1 MVRFRSSTGSKVEWV
16 DLTLLALL
24 GYHYY
29 LRVDA
34 ILHPAFAF
42 AGFLLGA
49 LCAGLL
55 ARSRLRLW
63 AAMATGTATVL
74 LLGSLV
80 SGLFS
85 LFVGPQTAPGVDAL
99 AIGFRSQWELT
110 LPLVLGIFYLNIVSR
125 RIPRR
130 GVMTIARGAILVL
143 LFWSEAFFDLSLYH
157 HPMTQAIVVGAFV
170 VLEVLFLALLAA
182 RRDRA
187 LLGAPVFAALLPII
201 VLVVLF
207 LLGRYNDASLAGSGG
222 LIRPTLFQFDF
233 SDYLTLESEIS
244 LSRDLVLLYRRD
256 GDVGYDLLRRYVLS
270 GYDQRRGFFLDPE
283 SPDGGVPDAV
293 PRRPRRIPV
302 EDTLF
307 REPVS
312 QEYFLVNFE
321 SSSLLAL
328 NNPERVIPLE
338 PWEGASFS
346 AIYQV
351 ESLVPRASITQLG
364 AINAPTMN
372 DPSTARTKGAD
383 WIDYY
388 TEYGESPSISQLA
401 VEAAGQGSD
410 FTRVRNIEIYL
421 KENFFYSLKP
431 GIAPDGDQLE
441 HFLFESRKGYCSYF
455 AFAMTEMVR
464 SIGIPA
470 RVAVGFF
477 VEPRLQV
484 LNFYSIRAD
493 MAHAWVEVY
502 FDEVGWVEFDPTSS
516 TLHPEEDFEFD
527 FSMDEDRLSALLQE
541 ILEHQD
547 ELQIQEEQAAVRE
560 ETAPGRSLLDGLVP
574 FVLRNWWGLLLFA
587 YLLALLLYH
596 YGPLAALLLDA
607 TPAKQGRAYYRLAVR
622 RLSSL
627 GLPPESRE
635 LPLEYA
641 RRLADRQD
649 ISFEALTRWYL
660 DRLFRPAEAP
670 RDVGGYMEG
679 REQLKRS
686 LRNRFSLGRRLLG
699 YLLPFLRLPPAK
711 PERPSGGAG
720 ESPGATVSGR
730 VEGHSD

>member
-1 MVRFRSSTGSKVEWV
+1 MVRFRSSIGSKVEWV
-16 DLTLLALL
+16 DLCLLALL

-34 ILHPAFAF
+34 ILHPAFAVG
-42 AGFLLGA
+42 GFLLGA
-49 LCAGLL
+49 LAAALL
-55 ARSRLRLW
+55 AASRLRLW
-63 AAMATGTATVL
+63 AALAAGTVFLVVLGPLVSL
-74 LLGSLV
+74 LLSL
-80 SGLFS
+80 L
-85 LFVGPQTAPGVDAL
+85 VGPQTAPVVDTL

-110 LPLVLGIFYLNIVSR
+110 LPLALGVFLLSIISR

-130 GVMTIARGAILVL
+130 GVMTIVRAAVLVL

-157 HPMTQAIVVGAFV
+157 HPMTQAVVVGGFV

-187 LLGAPVFAALLPII
+187 LLGAPLFAALLPII

-207 LLGRYNDASLAGSGG
+207 LLGRYSDASLAGSGG

-293 PRRPRRIPV
+293 PRRPRRLPV

-307 REPVS
+307 REPVA

-328 NNPERVIPLE
+328 NNPERVIPLQ

-364 AINAPTMN
+364 AANSPTMN
-372 DPSTARTKGAD
+372 DPSAVRRKSD
-383 WIDYY
+383 EWIEYY
-388 TEYGESPSISQLA
+388 TRYGESPSISQLA
-401 VEAAGQGSD
+401 LEAAGEGSD
-410 FTRVRNIEIYL
+410 FTRVRNIETYL

-502 FDEVGWVEFDPTSS
+502 FDDVGWVEFDPTSS
-516 TLHPEEDFEFD
+516 TLHPEEEFDFD

-547 ELQIQEEQAAVRE
+547 ELQIQEEQAPVTE
-560 ETAPGRSLLDGLVP
+560 ETAPGRSLLEGLVP
-574 FVLRNWWGLLLFA
+574 FVLRSWWVLLLAVYVVSLMF
-587 YLLALLLYH
+587 YR
-596 YGPLAALLLDA
+596 YGPLGVLLLKP
-607 TPAKQGRAYYRLAVR
+607 TPARQGRAYYRVAVR
-622 RLSSL
+622 RLSAL
-627 GLPPESRE
+627 GLPPEPRE

-641 RRLADRQD
+641 WRLADRQD
-649 ISFEALTRWYL
+649 ISLEALTRWYL
-660 DRLFRPAEAP
+660 ERLFRPADAP
-670 RDVGGYMEG
+670 TDDGGYAEG
-679 REQLKRS
+679 RRQFEQS
-686 LRNRFSLGRRLLG
+686 LRRRFSLGRRILAF
-699 YLLPFLRLPPAK
+699 LLPLLRLPGDKAGRRAGAFR
-711 PERPSGGAG
+711 ERAASTVAG
-720 ESPGATVSGR
+720 TS
-730 VEGHSD
+730 EGNSE